1 MLLFR
6 YHLQFIPLFKT
17 YFVCTNKLSL
27 IVSTNQ
33 PVLVS
38 ATNVQHIGRMN
49 SELDYFEKI
58 QADKDRVDLLGPDSG
73 DDGKPKGVFNVRS
86 EVLALPKGQ
95 SDFDMVSKNA
105 AHFYVS
111 LPAYNG
117 EHPSTPVCSTAVF
130 DLPVSDNGKPAV
142 QEHWIKMQ
150 QMTPTRNCASENS
163 RKKKN

>member
-1 MLLFR
+1 M
-6 YHLQFIPLFKT
+6 
-17 YFVCTNKLSL
+17 
-27 IVSTNQ
+27 
-33 PVLVS
+33 
-38 ATNVQHIGRMN
+38 
-49 SELDYFEKI
+49 
-58 QADKDRVDLLGPDSG
+58 
-73 DDGKPKGVFNVRS
+73 FNVRS

-117 EHPSTPVCSTAVF
+117 EQPSTPVCSTAVF

-142 QEHWIKMQ
+142 QEHLIKMQ

-163 RKKKN
+163 RKKKKRIKIWLLTFH

>member
-38 ATNVQHIGRMN
+38 ATIVQHNGRMN
-49 SELDYFEKI
+49 SELDYFKKI

-105 AHFYVS
+105 AHSMLVC
-111 LPAYNG
+111 LPIMENI
-117 EHPSTPVCSTAVF
+117 HPPQFAQQLYSTCQSATTENPLYKSIGLKCS
-130 DLPVSDNGKPAV
+130 K
-142 QEHWIKMQ
+142 
-150 QMTPTRNCASENS
+150 
-163 RKKKN
+163 